1 MRKRIHD
8 EKLKFA
14 LIIWAMIVI
23 LILISTG
30 CSEGYETIIQ
40 SNWSRSVENLENP
53 WEGDPHEKCM
63 DRHRDNVNYMIYVDP
78 YSKKEYCLPE
88 GFSNMKNL
96 HVYLVED

>member
-23 LILISTG
+23 LILIATG

-53 WEGDPHEKCM
+53 WEGDPHVKCM
-63 DRHRDNVNYMIYVDP
+63 DRHLDNVNYMIYVDP

-96 HVYLVED
+96 HIHLVEN